1 MNQSK
6 DLFRRV
12 KHTGALVQLW
22 QKHVLVSIFISH
34 SFQWKLI
41 IITLLH
47 TLTFIL
53 QKFHWKMKALLQKT
67 PLFFLLFLFVAST
80 SIKILQILYVI
91 PTVLKDR
98 IFGEITVFPLVD
110 FILNSLT
117 LFDYLIFLI
126 LLIFFIFVV
135 FYGFEVNWAKWHFQ
149 HFLED

>member
-1 MNQSK
+1 
-6 DLFRRV
+6 
-12 KHTGALVQLW
+12 
-22 QKHVLVSIFISH
+22 
-34 SFQWKLI
+34 
-41 IITLLH
+41 
-47 TLTFIL
+47 
-53 QKFHWKMKALLQKT
+53 MKALLQKT

-135 FYGFEVNWAKWHFQ
+135 FYGFEVNWAK
-149 HFLED
+149 